1 MTWKILS
8 LRRSVWMVVDF
19 KFGSVYICITA
30 LDWGVLSYD
39 VNLRRLFNGS
49 DLKYKA
55 CSYKKSQKYVC
66 SNLPSTQYLNL
77 LFCVEIE
84 H

>member
-1 MTWKILS
+1 MG
-8 LRRSVWMVVDF
+8 VDF

-30 LDWGVLSYD
+30 LDWEVLSYD

-55 CSYKKSQKYVC
+55 CSYKKITKIRM
-66 SNLPSTQYLNL
+66 
-77 LFCVEIE
+77 F
-84 H
+84 